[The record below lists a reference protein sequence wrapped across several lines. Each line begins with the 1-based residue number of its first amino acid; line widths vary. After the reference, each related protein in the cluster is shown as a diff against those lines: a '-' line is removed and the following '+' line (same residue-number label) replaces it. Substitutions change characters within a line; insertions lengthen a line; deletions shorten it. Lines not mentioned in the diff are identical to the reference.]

1 MKGER
6 PSSSPGVKS
15 LARLLPFARPYAW
28 QFVGVIALV
37 IVFNA
42 SSVMQPYLVKI
53 AIDQD
58 ISSHHPNP
66 RGLLDIA
73 ALYIGV
79 VVAGVAANYLQ
90 ITLLQRAGQS
100 VIRSIRVGLFQH
112 IERQSMRFFDRR
124 AVGALVANVS
134 NDTETVNQF
143 FTNFFLSMIRDGLS
157 IIMILIAMFRL
168 DVRMGLFSLVLVPI
182 IFAVAAGFRGA
193 LRRRYQRT
201 RTLLASMV
209 AFLAEN
215 LAGMRI
221 TQLFRQ
227 EARQAQKFR
236 DLAGQ
241 HRDAN
246 IREYFTS
253 VWFNRTFEML
263 GNLSVAAVVY
273 IGGAAVLGGS
283 IPFGTLYAFI
293 RYIQQFFQPINAMT
307 QQWNTLQSAM
317 VAAERIGQILEIE
330 PDVVNP
336 ERPIS
341 LPADARGRV
350 EFRRVTFG
358 YDPRHP
364 VLRDISFVAEPGWFV
379 GIVGPTGA
387 GKSSLMSLLLRFYDP
402 DEGDVLLD
410 GVPIPSLAQD
420 ALHRFVGIVQQE
432 VHLFTGTIRDNIRM
446 FRSDISDA
454 RVEEAARAVGA
465 DRVIAKL
472 PDGYDTFI
480 YGRGANLSMGERQ
493 LIAFA
498 RIVALDPRVLILDEA
513 TANLDSQTE
522 QWVQQG
528 LRAAS
533 QGRTTLVIAHRLAT
547 IRHADQILVLD
558 HGRIV
563 ERGRHDELVRLGGL
577 YARLHAESGVESR
590 LFS

>member
-1 MKGER
+1 MKREGASSA
-6 PSSSPGVKS
+6 PSLRS

-28 QFVGVIALV
+28 QFALVIALV

-58 ISSHHPNP
+58 ISTRHPNLH
-66 RGLLDIA
+66 GLWDIA

-90 ITLLQRAGQS
+90 NTLLQRAGQS
-100 VIRSIRVGLFQH
+100 VIRSIRVGLFAH
-112 IERQSMRFFDRR
+112 IERQSMRFFDSR

-201 RTLLASMV
+201 RTLLASLV

-227 EARQAQKFR
+227 EARQSEKFR
-236 DLAGQ
+236 QLAGE

-246 IREYFTS
+246 IREYLTS

-273 IGGAAVLGGS
+273 LGGTAVVHGA

-317 VAAERIGQILEIE
+317 VAAERIGQIFAIE
-330 PDVVNP
+330 PEVKDP
-336 ERPIS
+336 ERPAT

-350 EFRRVTFG
+350 EFRHVTFG

-364 VLRDISFVAEPGWFV
+364 VLRDVTFAAEPGSFV

-402 DEGDVLLD
+402 DEGDVLID
-410 GVPIPSLAQD
+410 GVPVRALSQE

-432 VHLFTGTIRDNIRM
+432 VHLFTGTLRDNIRL
-446 FRSDISDA
+446 FRTDIPDEQ
-454 RVEEAARAVGA
+454 VEAAARAVGA

-498 RIVALDPRVLILDEA
+498 RIVALDPRILILDEA

-522 QWVQQG
+522 QWVQHG

-533 QGRTTLVIAHRLAT
+533 RGRTTLVIAHRLAT

-563 ERGRHDELVRLGGL
+563 ERGRHEELVRLGGL
-577 YARLHAESGVESR
+577 YARLEAQSGVESR
-590 LFS
+590 LYS

>member
-1 MKGER
+1 VKQER
-6 PSSSPGVKS
+6 PSSSPSLKS

-28 QFVGVIALV
+28 QFAGVIALV
-37 IVFNA
+37 VVFNA

-66 RGLLDIA
+66 RGLVDIA

-90 ITLLQRAGQS
+90 ITLLQKAGQS

-112 IERQSMRFFDRR
+112 IERQSMRFFDNR

-157 IIMILIAMFRL
+157 ILMILLAMFRL

-201 RTLLASMV
+201 RTLLAGMV

-227 EARQAQKFR
+227 EVRQAEKFR

-246 IREYFTS
+246 IREYLTS
-253 VWFNRTFEML
+253 VWFNRTFETL
-263 GNLSVAAVVY
+263 GNVSVAAVVY
-273 IGGAAVLGGS
+273 IGGTAVLGGA
-283 IPFGTLYAFI
+283 IPIGTLYAFI

-330 PDVVNP
+330 PEVLDP
-336 ERPIS
+336 EVPVS
-341 LPADARGRV
+341 LSNDARGRV
-350 EFRRVTFG
+350 EFRHVTFG
-358 YDPRHP
+358 YHPRHP
-364 VLRDISFVAEPGWFV
+364 VLRDVSFVAEPGSFV

-402 DEGDVLLD
+402 DEGEVLLD
-410 GVPIPSLAQD
+410 GVPVRQLAQD
-420 ALHRFVGIVQQE
+420 ALHRLVGIVQQE
-432 VHLFTGTIRDNIRM
+432 VHLFTGTIRDNIRL
-446 FRSDISDA
+446 FREDISDE
-454 RVEEAARAVGA
+454 RVQQAARAVGA
-465 DRVIAKL
+465 DRVIARL
-472 PDGYDTFI
+472 PDGYDTVI

-498 RIVALDPRVLILDEA
+498 RIVALDPKVLVLDEA

-522 QWVQQG
+522 MWVQRG
-528 LRAAS
+528 LVAAS
-533 QGRTTLVIAHRLAT
+533 QGRTTLVIAHRLST

-558 HGRIV
+558 RGRIV